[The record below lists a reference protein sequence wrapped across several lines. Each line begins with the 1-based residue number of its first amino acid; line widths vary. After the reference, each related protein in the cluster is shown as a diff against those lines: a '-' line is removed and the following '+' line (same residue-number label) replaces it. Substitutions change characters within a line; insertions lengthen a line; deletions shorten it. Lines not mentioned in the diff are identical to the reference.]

1 MPHAYVSTFMHCV
14 FSTKERK
21 LLIPLDLQEQ
31 LWAYIYGIAHNH
43 GIGLLAVGGVSDHL
57 HLLIALPPKL
67 PLSVALQKIKA
78 NSSRWMGEHGKNFAW
93 QEGYGA
99 FSVGASQLQAVK
111 EYIRS
116 QPEHHK
122 KHSFE
127 EEFLALLSKYNI
139 RFDRNEVFA

>member
-1 MPHAYVSTFMHCV
+1 M
-14 FSTKERK
+14 
-21 LLIPLDLQEQ
+21 
-31 LWAYIYGIAHNH
+31 
-43 GIGLLAVGGVSDHL
+43 

-78 NSSRWMGEHGKNFAW
+78 NSSRWMGEQGRNFAW

-99 FSVGASQLQAVK
+99 FSVGASQLEAVK

-122 KHSFE
+122 KHCFE
-127 EEFLALLSKYNI
+127 EEFLALLRKYNI
-139 RFDRNEVFA
+139 RFDPDEVFA